1 LQVLILY
8 IVRHFKNYYKMD
20 YTKITTD
27 KLVEKI
33 VAEIGTTLPTY
44 DYEYKK
50 YISVVPHN
58 LTVGNS
64 THGIEKAD
72 MHETFR
78 NACLRTIL
86 WNEGE
91 CK

>member
-1 LQVLILY
+1 
-8 IVRHFKNYYKMD
+8 MD

-33 VAEIGTTLPTY
+33 VAEIGTPLPTY
-44 DYEYKK
+44 DYEYNK
-50 YISVVPHN
+50 YISVVPEN
-58 LTVGNS
+58 LTVGNGA
-64 THGIEKAD
+64 HGIEKPD

-78 NACLRTIL
+78 NACLRIIL

-91 CK
+91 CE